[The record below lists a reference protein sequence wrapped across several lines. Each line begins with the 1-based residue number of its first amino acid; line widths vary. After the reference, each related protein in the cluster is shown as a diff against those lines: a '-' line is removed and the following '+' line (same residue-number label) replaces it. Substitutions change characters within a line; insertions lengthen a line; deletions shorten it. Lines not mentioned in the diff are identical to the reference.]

1 MILEQRTVD
10 FLETLSSKAP
20 VPGGGG
26 AAAAVG
32 AFSCALGMMVANLT
46 VGKKKYA
53 AIEEEMKQ
61 LCRQLDILKK
71 ELVVLTDKD
80 AEAFAP
86 LAEAYSMPKGTPK
99 ELDEKER
106 VMEAAL
112 YEASI
117 VPLEIMEKIF
127 LAMGHMRILEEK
139 GSRLAVSDVGVAVLF
154 GRAALEGA
162 SLNVYINTKMMKDR
176 ERAEDLNRRADDMI
190 MQARKLEGMIYA
202 GVLGKVR

>member
-1 MILEQRTVD
+1 MILEQKTVD
-10 FLETLSSKAP
+10 FLESLSSGAP

-53 AIEEEMKQ
+53 VIEDEIKELRM
-61 LCRQLDILKK
+61 QLDMLKK
-71 ELVVLTDKD
+71 ELISLTDKD
-80 AEAFAP
+80 AEVFAP
-86 LAEAYSMPKGTPK
+86 LAKAYSMPKDTPEK
-99 ELDEKER
+99 LEEKER
-106 VMEAAL
+106 VMEEAL
-112 YEASI
+112 YEAST
-117 VPLEIMEKIF
+117 VPLEIMEKILF
-127 LAMGHMRILEEK
+127 AMGHLHILEKK

-176 ERAEDLNRRADDMI
+176 ERAECLNGRADDII
-190 MQARKLEGMIYA
+190 MQARRLEEEIYA
-202 GVLGKVR
+202 GVLGKIR